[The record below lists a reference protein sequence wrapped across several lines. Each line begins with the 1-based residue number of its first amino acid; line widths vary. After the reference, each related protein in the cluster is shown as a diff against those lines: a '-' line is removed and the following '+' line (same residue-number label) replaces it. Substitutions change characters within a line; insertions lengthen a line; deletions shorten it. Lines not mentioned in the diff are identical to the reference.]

1 VNRAGGER
9 GVTAVTYALMVAI
22 IAVVLVGGVFVLG
35 DSIKAA
41 LNGGAA
47 CVSDPQSC
55 EGGAAGGGG
64 SGGGGGGGGSA
75 TTTTVAPTTT
85 APAGS
90 TTSTTAGP

>member
-1 VNRAGGER
+1 MNRAGGER

-55 EGGAAGGGG
+55 EGGAAGGG
-64 SGGGGGGGGSA
+64 SGGGGGGA

>member
-64 SGGGGGGGGSA
+64 GA

>member
-64 SGGGGGGGGSA
+64 GSSSGGGGSGSA
-75 TTTTVAPTTT
+75 WS
-85 APAGS
+85 GEF
-90 TTSTTAGP
+90 GP